1 MNAIIKYFAKKY
13 ALAAVNEG
21 IKAIQAKKD
30 LEPYKAKVKEIL
42 AACTMLSLALDDNEI
57 TKEEAEAVCDAV
69 KALFAK

>member
-21 IKAIQAKKD
+21 IKAINAKKD

-42 AACTMLSLALDDNEI
+42 AAGTMLSLALDDNEI